1 MGQLRD
7 RMYEGLK
14 LRGYRPKTTVEHL
27 RWGRL
32 YAAYHRRSP
41 QEMGEPEVLAFL
53 MHLLEEKK
61 VRPATHKM
69 AGWRYG
75 FLRGDTD
82 AAGGGGADSVA
93 QPSAIMGALFAYAN
107 LKRS

>member
-1 MGQLRD
+1 MGQLRG
-7 RMYEGLK
+7 RMYEDLK
-14 LRGYRPKTTVEHL
+14 LRGYRPKTMAEYL

-41 QEMGEPEVLAFL
+41 QEMGEPEVRTFL

-69 AGWRYG
+69 AVVALR
-75 FLRGDTD
+75 FLYEVTLMRPE
-82 AAGGGGADSVA
+82 VV
-93 QPSAIMGALFAYAN
+93 
-107 LKRS
+107 